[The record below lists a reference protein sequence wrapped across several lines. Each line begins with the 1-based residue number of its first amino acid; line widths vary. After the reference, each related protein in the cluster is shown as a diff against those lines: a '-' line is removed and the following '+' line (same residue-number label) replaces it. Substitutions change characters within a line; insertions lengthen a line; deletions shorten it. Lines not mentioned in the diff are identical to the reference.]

1 MARNLRPKGVS
12 SMAGRGDT
20 PRLAAAVV
28 AHPVDAVAPGAKRAE
43 LPFDPHIVGHPVL
56 CETEVAVAASDQAA
70 IDARPGQQLRRAHRI
85 RLERRH
91 GMKFELRLG
100 SKLERARSD
109 CRSTWWRWWWL
120 WWLFDALS

>member
-1 MARNLRPKGVS
+1 MQHCTAEGVS

-20 PRLAAAVV
+20 PRLAAAIV
-28 AHPVDAVAPGAKRAE
+28 AHLVGAVAPGAKRGA
-43 LPFDPHIVGHPVL
+43 LSLGPHILGHPVL
-56 CETEVAVAASDQAA
+56 CETEVAEAASGQAA

-100 SKLERARSD
+100 SKLERA
-109 CRSTWWRWWWL
+109 
-120 WWLFDALS
+120 